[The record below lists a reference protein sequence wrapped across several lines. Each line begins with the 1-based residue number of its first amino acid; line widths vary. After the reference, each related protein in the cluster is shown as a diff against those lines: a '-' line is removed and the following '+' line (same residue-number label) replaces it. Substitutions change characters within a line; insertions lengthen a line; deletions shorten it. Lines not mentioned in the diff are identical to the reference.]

1 MKDIRLYSSLNE
13 WIQYKWNPN
22 LKESFLH
29 KYRDL
34 YNNFQGKLRDTE
46 VSVSALLPDFID
58 LYQNAASS
66 MKRVMRFKVKSKQN
80 ASWWDKE
87 CSKARYLKNN
97 SLRHFRQTNSS
108 QALDNYL
115 HRQKHYT

>member
-1 MKDIRLYSSLNE
+1 MPVCCTFNFEIETEPSDAPKENTSLNE

-29 KYRDL
+29 KFRDL
-34 YNNFQGKLRDTE
+34 YNNFQEKLRDTE

-58 LYQNAASS
+58 LYQNAVSS
-66 MKRVMRFKVKSKQN
+66 MKRIMIFKVKSTQN

-87 CSKARYLKNN
+87 CSKAKY
-97 SLRHFRQTNSS
+97 
-108 QALDNYL
+108 
-115 HRQKHYT
+115 